1 MNGPPAMLPVVSDT
15 ISGTGHVKVSGALV
29 KETFIEKPVGNLAMQ
44 DPVQFQLVSNSII

>member
-29 KETFIEKPVGNLAMQ
+29 KETFIEKPVGNLVMQ